1 MEVKMIKNIKL
12 NLESIEALHFFW
24 IAASEKD
31 NVDERFFHDLGQ
43 MDAVKL
49 VYDEEFDAESVR
61 RALSAIKNREPFT
74 GNKSE
79 RKFWNLNMWAMED
92 LELTASMITP
102 IKQLNL
108 DALVF
113 ALSTVENPKKYDTLE
128 VYFSPIHDDEFRI
141 IENKL
146 LINFF
151 RIRTSFMDD
160 SVMIGELSLEKYIEE
175 KLVELLK

>member
-1 MEVKMIKNIKL
+1 MLKNITL
-12 NLESIEALHFFW
+12 NLEAIEALHFFW

-31 NVDERFFHDLGQ
+31 QVDEKFFHDLGE

-49 VYDEEFDAESVR
+49 TYDDEFNAESVR
-61 RALSAIKNREPFT
+61 RALSAIKNREPFD
-74 GNKSE
+74 GNKVE

-108 DALVF
+108 DAMVDK
-113 ALSTVENPKKYDTLE
+113 LSDSKHETLE
-128 VYFSPIHDDEFRI
+128 VHFSPIHDDEYRI
-141 IENKL
+141 IDNKL

-160 SVMIGELSLEKYIEE
+160 SVMIGDKEMTLYIEE
-175 KLVELLK
+175 KLQEVIK

>member
-1 MEVKMIKNIKL
+1 MLKNITL
-12 NLESIEALHFFW
+12 NLEAIEALHFFW

-31 NVDERFFHDLGQ
+31 HVDEKFFHDLGQ

-49 VYDEEFDAESVR
+49 IYDEDFDAESVR
-61 RALSAIKNREPFT
+61 RALSAIKNREPFS
-74 GNKSE
+74 GNKVE

-102 IKQLNL
+102 IKKLNL
-108 DALVF
+108 DTFVEK
-113 ALSTVENPKKYDTLE
+113 LSQEDSKYETLE
-128 VYFSPIHDDEFRI
+128 VYFSPIHDDEYRI
-141 IENKL
+141 IDNKL

-160 SVMIGELSLEKYIEE
+160 GVLIGDLPLETYIEE
-175 KLVELLK
+175 KLKEVLK

>member
-1 MEVKMIKNIKL
+1 MIKNITL
-12 NLESIEALHFFW
+12 NLEAIEALHFYW
-24 IAASEKD
+24 ISASEKA
-31 NVDERFFHDLGQ
+31 NIDEKFFHDLAA
-43 MDAVKL
+43 MSAVQL
-49 VYDEEFDAESVR
+49 MYTESFNAESVR

-74 GNKSE
+74 GNKDE

-108 DALVF
+108 ESLLAPLNLQ
-113 ALSTVENPKKYDTLE
+113 ANPRKYETLE
-128 VYFSPIHDDEFRI
+128 VYFSPIHNEEFI
-141 IENKL
+141 LIENKL

-160 SVMIGELSLEKYIEE
+160 SVLIGDIEINDYI
-175 KLVELLK
+175 LMRLKEMLN

>member
-1 MEVKMIKNIKL
+1 MLKNITL
-12 NLESIEALHFFW
+12 NLEAIEALHFFW

-31 NVDERFFHDLGQ
+31 HVDEKFFHDLSE
-43 MDAVKL
+43 MNAVKL
-49 VYDEEFDAESVR
+49 MYDDEFNNESVR

-74 GNKSE
+74 GNKKE

-108 DALVF
+108 EHLVEV
-113 ALSTVENPKKYDTLE
+113 LNNDHTVEHETIE
-128 VYFSPIHDDEFRI
+128 VYFSPIHEDLYKI
-141 IENKL
+141 IDNKL
-146 LINFF
+146 LVNFF

-160 SVMIGELSLEKYIEE
+160 SVTIEDLSLEAFIES
-175 KLVELLK
+175 KLKEMIK

>member
-1 MEVKMIKNIKL
+1 MIKSITL
-12 NLESIEALHFFW
+12 NLEAIEALHFFW

-31 NVDERFFHDLGQ
+31 HVDEKFFHDLGE
-43 MDAVKL
+43 MKAVQL
-49 VYDEEFDAESVR
+49 MFDENFNAESVR
-61 RALSAIKNREPFT
+61 RTLSAIKNREPFD
-74 GNKSE
+74 GNKQE

-108 DALVF
+108 ESLLEEINTFD
-113 ALSTVENPKKYDTLE
+113 NPRKYDQLE
-128 VYFSPIHDDEFRI
+128 VYFSPIHNEEFKI

-160 SVMIGELSLEKYIEE
+160 SVLINDIELNEYIVG
-175 KLVELLK
+175 KLKEVLA

>member
-1 MEVKMIKNIKL
+1 MLKNITL
-12 NLESIEALHFFW
+12 NLEAIEALHFFW

-31 NVDERFFHDLGQ
+31 QVDEKFFHDLGE

-49 VYDEEFDAESVR
+49 TYDDEFNAESVR
-61 RALSAIKNREPFT
+61 RALSAIKNREPFD
-74 GNKSE
+74 GNKVE

-108 DALVF
+108 DAMVDK
-113 ALSTVENPKKYDTLE
+113 LSDSKYETLE
-128 VYFSPIHDDEFRI
+128 VYFSPIHDDEYRI
-141 IENKL
+141 IDNKL

-151 RIRTSFMDD
+151 RIRASFMDD
-160 SVMIGELSLEKYIEE
+160 SVMIGDKEMTLYIEE
-175 KLVELLK
+175 KLQEVMK

>member
-1 MEVKMIKNIKL
+1 MIKNIKL
-12 NLESIEALHFFW
+12 NLEAIEALHFFW

-31 NVDERFFHDLGQ
+31 QVDEKFFHDLGE

-49 VYDEEFDAESVR
+49 VYDDEFNAESVR
-61 RALSAIKNREPFT
+61 RALSAIKNREPFS
-74 GNKSE
+74 GSKSE

-92 LELTASMITP
+92 LELTASMIMP

-108 DALVF
+108 DDLVSKL
-113 ALSTVENPKKYDTLE
+113 ADADNPKKYDTLE

-151 RIRTSFMDD
+151 RIRTSFVDD
-160 SVMIGELSLEKYIEE
+160 GVLIGDIELEKYIEE
-175 KLVELLK
+175 KLIKVLK